1 MTHPTVPDGAGHV
14 LGADDQFHIEDEP
27 IVLSGY
33 AFESWIAF
41 GFFWLLA
48 LNIFYQFFTR
58 YVMNDSAAW
67 TEEIARYLLICVVFI
82 GMAAAVR
89 TNTNIHVDFFYRL
102 MPAWMGRATSTLV
115 DVGRIVFFVIVTVLT
130 YQMMQKM
137 GTYKMTIIDLPMN
150 LVYGVCMAGFAFAAI
165 RSVQVAVRHWKQGYS
180 VLERP
185 ETGLAPSD
193 RI

>member
-58 YVMNDSAAW
+58 Y
-67 TEEIARYLLICVVFI
+67 EI
-82 GMAAAVR
+82 
-89 TNTNIHVDFFYRL
+89 
-102 MPAWMGRATSTLV
+102 GRASC
-115 DVGRIVFFVIVTVLT
+115 RERVL
-130 YQMMQKM
+130 
-137 GTYKMTIIDLPMN
+137 
-150 LVYGVCMAGFAFAAI
+150 A
-165 RSVQVAVRHWKQGYS
+165 SV
-180 VLERP
+180 
-185 ETGLAPSD
+185 
-193 RI
+193 